1 MLTTHFTF
9 PVPPQALQDFPGS
22 DIVAHRQERIQ
33 KSIIVP
39 ALDEKYY
46 TLPSAKQKQTHSED
60 SFRQTPGHFFTSRN
74 LEYVGSTTRPF
85 HVLQL

>member
-22 DIVAHRQERIQ
+22 DIVTHRQERIN

-39 ALDEKYY
+39 ASDEKSY
-46 TLPSAKQKQTHSED
+46 TLCSAKKKQTHSED
-60 SFRQTPGHFFTSRN
+60 FFNQTPVHFSPRG
-74 LEYVGSTTRPF
+74 EKK
-85 HVLQL
+85 